1 MTSIFSR
8 RSRRRGREGRVRGER
23 GECGGEGRG
32 VVRGGGE
39 GLFEVFR
46 GEDKLV
52 LVNKGK
58 LEGER
63 DK

>member
-1 MTSIFSR
+1 M
-8 RSRRRGREGRVRGER
+8 RGER